1 MIALKLSRMLL
12 KIFLIS
18 LNIFIIYPL
27 PSILFLSGGIFYL
40 VSLVLSKF
48 PPKKINYFYGYRTK
62 ASMKSQESWNFSQ
75 NYISKKMKY
84 MSLYI
89 LIIVAFSSFLKIE
102 LMWSLW
108 LGIIISVL
116 MPVLMILEVEKE
128 LKTRY
133 PKE

>member
-1 MIALKLSRMLL
+1 MLL

-27 PSILFLSGGIFYL
+27 PSILFLSGGIYYL
-40 VSLVLSKF
+40 AALVLSKF
-48 PPKKINYFYGYRTK
+48 PPKKINYLYGYRTK

-75 NYISKKMKY
+75 NYTSKKMKY
-84 MSLYI
+84 ISLYI
-89 LIIVAFSSFLKIE
+89 FIIGAFSIFLNIE

>member
-1 MIALKLSRMLL
+1 MIALKLSSMLL

-40 VSLVLSKF
+40 VSLELSKF

-75 NYISKKMKY
+75 NYTSKKMKY
-84 MSLYI
+84 ISLYI
-89 LIIVAFSSFLKIE
+89 FIIGAFSSFLNIE

-108 LGIIISVL
+108 LGIIISIL
-116 MPVLMILEVEKE
+116 MPVLVILEVEKE

>member
-1 MIALKLSRMLL
+1 MLL

-27 PSILFLSGGIFYL
+27 PSILFLLGGIFYL

-75 NYISKKMKY
+75 NYTSKKMKY
-84 MSLYI
+84 ISLYI
-89 LIIVAFSSFLKIE
+89 FIIGAFSSFLNIE

-108 LGIIISVL
+108 LGIIISIL

>member
-1 MIALKLSRMLL
+1 MLL
-12 KIFLIS
+12 KIFLSS

-40 VSLVLSKF
+40 AALVLSKF
-48 PPKKINYFYGYRTK
+48 PPKKINYLYGYRTK

-75 NYISKKMKY
+75 NYTSKKMKY
-84 MSLYI
+84 ISLYI
-89 LIIVAFSSFLKIE
+89 FIIGAFSSFLNIE

-108 LGIIISVL
+108 LGIIISIL
-116 MPVLMILEVEKE
+116 MPVLVILEVEKE

>member
-1 MIALKLSRMLL
+1 MLL

-40 VSLVLSKF
+40 VALVLSKF

-62 ASMKSQESWNFSQ
+62 ASMKSQESWNFAQ

-84 MSLYI
+84 ISLYI
-89 LIIVAFSSFLKIE
+89 FIIGVFLSFLNIE

-116 MPVLMILEVEKE
+116 MPVLTILEVEKE

>member
-1 MIALKLSRMLL
+1 MLL

-40 VSLVLSKF
+40 AALVFSKF
-48 PPKKINYFYGYRTK
+48 PPKKINYLYGYRTK

-75 NYISKKMKY
+75 NYTSKKMKY
-84 MSLYI
+84 ISLYI
-89 LIIVAFSSFLKIE
+89 FIIGAFSSFLNIE

-108 LGIIISVL
+108 LGIIISIL
-116 MPVLMILEVEKE
+116 MPVLVILEVEKE

>member
-1 MIALKLSRMLL
+1 MLL

-40 VSLVLSKF
+40 AALVLSKF
-48 PPKKINYFYGYRTK
+48 PPKKTNYFYGYRTK

-75 NYISKKMKY
+75 SYASKKMKY
-84 MSLYI
+84 MSLYMF
-89 LIIVAFSSFLKIE
+89 IIGAFSSFLTVE

-108 LGIIISVL
+108 RGIIIPFL
-116 MPVLMILEVEKE
+116 MPVLVIIEVEKE
-128 LKTRY
+128 LKAGY
-133 PKE
+133 PRE

>member
-1 MIALKLSRMLL
+1 MLL

-40 VSLVLSKF
+40 AALVLSKF

-75 NYISKKMKY
+75 NYTSKKMKY
-84 MSLYI
+84 ISLYI
-89 LIIVAFSSFLKIE
+89 FIIGVFSSFLNIE

-108 LGIIISVL
+108 LGIIISIL
-116 MPVLMILEVEKE
+116 MPVLVILEVEKE

>member
-1 MIALKLSRMLL
+1 MLL

-40 VSLVLSKF
+40 VALVLSKF

-75 NYISKKMKY
+75 NYTSKKMKY
-84 MSLYI
+84 ISLYI
-89 LIIVAFSSFLKIE
+89 FIIGAFSIFLNIE

-108 LGIIISVL
+108 LGIIISIL

>member
-1 MIALKLSRMLL
+1 MLL

-40 VSLVLSKF
+40 AALVLSKF

-62 ASMKSQESWNFSQ
+62 ASMTSQESWNFSQ
-75 NYISKKMKY
+75 NYTSKKMKY
-84 MSLYI
+84 ISLYI
-89 LIIVAFSSFLKIE
+89 FIIDAFSVFLNIE

-108 LGIIISVL
+108 LGIIISIL
-116 MPVLMILEVEKE
+116 MPVLMILEVEKD

>member
-1 MIALKLSRMLL
+1 MLL

-75 NYISKKMKY
+75 NYTSKKMKY
-84 MSLYI
+84 ISLYI
-89 LIIVAFSSFLKIE
+89 FIIGAFSSFLNIE

-108 LGIIISVL
+108 LGIIISIL
-116 MPVLMILEVEKE
+116 MPVLVILEVEKE

>member
-1 MIALKLSRMLL
+1 MLL

-40 VSLVLSKF
+40 AALVFSKF
-48 PPKKINYFYGYRTK
+48 PPKKINYLYGYRTK

-75 NYISKKMKY
+75 NYTSKKMKY

-89 LIIVAFSSFLKIE
+89 FIIGAFLSFLNIE

>member
-40 VSLVLSKF
+40 VALVLSKF

>member
-1 MIALKLSRMLL
+1 MLF

-18 LNIFIIYPL
+18 LNIFFIYPL

-40 VSLVLSKF
+40 VALVLSKF

-75 NYISKKMKY
+75 KLHIKKMKY
-84 MSLYI
+84 ISLYI
-89 LIIVAFSSFLKIE
+89 FIIGAFLSFLNIE

>member
-1 MIALKLSRMLL
+1 MLL

-40 VSLVLSKF
+40 AALVLSKF
-48 PPKKINYFYGYRTK
+48 PPKKINYLYGYRTK

-75 NYISKKMKY
+75 NYTSKKMKY
-84 MSLYI
+84 ISLYI
-89 LIIVAFSSFLKIE
+89 FIIGAFSIFLNIE

-108 LGIIISVL
+108 LGIIISIL

>member
-1 MIALKLSRMLL
+1 
-12 KIFLIS
+12 
-18 LNIFIIYPL
+18 
-27 PSILFLSGGIFYL
+27 
-40 VSLVLSKF
+40 
-48 PPKKINYFYGYRTK
+48 
-62 ASMKSQESWNFSQ
+62 MKSQESWNFVQ
-75 NYISKKMKY
+75 IYTSKKMKY

-89 LIIVAFSSFLKIE
+89 FIIGAFLSFLNIE

-116 MPVLMILEVEKE
+116 MHVLMILEVEKE

>member
-1 MIALKLSRMLL
+1 MLL

-40 VSLVLSKF
+40 AALVFSKF
-48 PPKKINYFYGYRTK
+48 PPKKINYLYGYRTK

-75 NYISKKMKY
+75 NYTSKKMKY
-84 MSLYI
+84 ISLYI
-89 LIIVAFSSFLKIE
+89 FIIGAFSIFLNIE

-108 LGIIISVL
+108 LGIIISIL
-116 MPVLMILEVEKE
+116 MPVLVILEVEKE

>member
-1 MIALKLSRMLL
+1 MLL

-40 VSLVLSKF
+40 AALVFSKF
-48 PPKKINYFYGYRTK
+48 PPKKINYLYGYRTK

-75 NYISKKMKY
+75 NYTSKKMKY
-84 MSLYI
+84 ISLYI
-89 LIIVAFSSFLKIE
+89 FIIGAFLSFLNIE

-108 LGIIISVL
+108 LGIIISIL

-128 LKTRY
+128 LKKRY

>member
-1 MIALKLSRMLL
+1 
-12 KIFLIS
+12 
-18 LNIFIIYPL
+18 
-27 PSILFLSGGIFYL
+27 
-40 VSLVLSKF
+40 
-48 PPKKINYFYGYRTK
+48 
-62 ASMKSQESWNFSQ
+62 
-75 NYISKKMKY
+75 MKY

-89 LIIVAFSSFLKIE
+89 FIIGAFLSFLNIE
-102 LMWSLW
+102 LIWSLW